1 MKGLTSK
8 KATVCWIIIFVCALI
23 LSFLRIGTGKAPD
36 SVWQTE
42 KEGTEI
48 LLDFGEEK
56 DVRAIVYYLGNYGNR
71 QLSLETGDD
80 ESIQWTS
87 HGDLVMHQVYQWR
100 MVPMQTTCRFFKLT
114 TQNVYTQIGELLFL
128 DRNGEILLPVNTY
141 EYPELFDETYMYKRK
156 VSYETGTVFDEPV
169 YARTAF
175 EYLNGM
181 RPFEDTHPPMGKL
194 LIAPG
199 IALFGM
205 NPVGWRFMGTIAGVF
220 MLVLIAAFA
229 KKMFDNPWIS
239 VGVAAIFA
247 FDFMHFTHT
256 RLAHPDSFLVLFMM
270 GMFYFMYC
278 YGEDLLMNGYQA
290 KRTELYRSLLFSGI
304 CMGMAISCKWSGAY
318 GALGLALLW
327 LGYTS
332 CSYRRKLI
340 HACEL
345 VRLVFWCVLCFVLV
359 PIAIYLIS
367 YIPYIPVDETMG
379 YWDGMIQNQIN
390 MFKYHTS
397 VPAEHAIGA
406 KWFQWPLI
414 ANPIT
419 YSFLELD
426 GVRECVFLLGNPA
439 FWFAGLGAFFYC
451 VYCLLEGKDRKA
463 AVLVTMYL
471 SPLLP
476 WILVPRSSFLYHYFP
491 CLPALA
497 LMLGYYAERWGR
509 RGVKL
514 LAVLAAVCL
523 VLFVIF
529 YPILSGLPVPAE
541 YVEWLEWLPWW
552 EFS

>member
-1 MKGLTSK
+1 
-8 KATVCWIIIFVCALI
+8 
-23 LSFLRIGTGKAPD
+23 
-36 SVWQTE
+36 
-42 KEGTEI
+42 
-48 LLDFGEEK
+48 
-56 DVRAIVYYLGNYGNR
+56 
-71 QLSLETGDD
+71 
-80 ESIQWTS
+80 
-87 HGDLVMHQVYQWR
+87 
-100 MVPMQTTCRFFKLT
+100 
-114 TQNVYTQIGELLFL
+114 
-128 DRNGEILLPVNTY
+128 
-141 EYPELFDETYMYKRK
+141 
-156 VSYETGTVFDEPV
+156 
-169 YARTAF
+169 
-175 EYLNGM
+175 
-181 RPFEDTHPPMGKL
+181 
-194 LIAPG
+194 
-199 IALFGM
+199 
-205 NPVGWRFMGTIAGVF
+205 
-220 MLVLIAAFA
+220 
-229 KKMFDNPWIS
+229 
-239 VGVAAIFA
+239 
-247 FDFMHFTHT
+247 
-256 RLAHPDSFLVLFMM
+256 
-270 GMFYFMYC
+270 
-278 YGEDLLMNGYQA
+278 
-290 KRTELYRSLLFSGI
+290 
-304 CMGMAISCKWSGAY
+304 
-318 GALGLALLW
+318 
-327 LGYTS
+327 
-332 CSYRRKLI
+332 
-340 HACEL
+340 
-345 VRLVFWCVLCFVLV
+345 
-359 PIAIYLIS
+359 
-367 YIPYIPVDETMG
+367 MG

-419 YSFLELD
+419 YSFLEID